1 MRSQRKE
8 IEKKPKLNYSYVNDP
23 HVVSKFMKEF
33 NDCIASFG
41 IEINDKTDDCE
52 LDFTTMKQIMSRM
65 GFTHTGAVAE
75 AEKNQYEKMILDIFT
90 SLDGENRNM
99 VKIGG
104 LKKMIAGIFNIS
116 LELGDSEESNRL
128 HNEYKLL
135 YLLRKS
141 HVERPSTQ
149 QTGMVNRPLQSKV
162 FERRHQSFVE
172 FADSLIQSG
181 LRREVQLNKRK
192 HDKEVEEVLRCTF
205 VPRINQS
212 YVSEK
217 KSGSARKVVH
227 TVSSSVEK
235 CKELYELAKHKKV
248 YSAIPMKEEKL
259 PAECT
264 FVPKIIKASPLRP
277 STQVDAEVPMADKV
291 LERMRKAREERERV
305 RKMLERTT
313 DGEPM
318 KFDLDRNKYVV
329 LSSSKESRKKQT
341 PSTIK
346 QDSKEGIKTV
356 VETLTPIK
364 LNNELPLIEDPSSE
378 KRNVIL
384 NIEVNLGERMEKIM
398 AYEGDTAEV
407 LARTFAEKHGIF
419 FVFFKVNNRSGH

>member
-1 MRSQRKE
+1 MDNYTESVRNRKDLAVTESIHGRMKECTFTPKVNITPQRRNLSQFISDQVKYDSRLKTKLSKMTEEANDKISSTCKPKPAINEFSKRMIKKRDSIDQKSIHERLYSIRGPPATTKAQKEEPTTAIAMSAKAKRLSKKESELILRLYKDAKAREENLRSQRKE

-104 LKKMIAGIFNIS
+104 LKKVIAGIFNIS

-149 QTGMVNRPLQSKV
+149 QTGMV
-162 FERRHQSFVE
+162 
-172 FADSLIQSG
+172 
-181 LRREVQLNKRK
+181 
-192 HDKEVEEVLRCTF
+192 
-205 VPRINQS
+205 
-212 YVSEK
+212 
-217 KSGSARKVVH
+217 
-227 TVSSSVEK
+227 
-235 CKELYELAKHKKV
+235 
-248 YSAIPMKEEKL
+248 M
-259 PAECT
+259 
-264 FVPKIIKASPLRP
+264 
-277 STQVDAEVPMADKV
+277 
-291 LERMRKAREERERV
+291 
-305 RKMLERTT
+305 
-313 DGEPM
+313 
-318 KFDLDRNKYVV
+318 
-329 LSSSKESRKKQT
+329 
-341 PSTIK
+341 
-346 QDSKEGIKTV
+346 
-356 VETLTPIK
+356 
-364 LNNELPLIEDPSSE
+364 
-378 KRNVIL
+378 
-384 NIEVNLGERMEKIM
+384 
-398 AYEGDTAEV
+398 
-407 LARTFAEKHGIF
+407 
-419 FVFFKVNNRSGH
+419 